1 MQKIIL
7 KINNNIKT
15 DQSGFAM
22 LFTVLIVSL
31 ILSIA
36 IGISNLSFK
45 QTVLSSLAKD
55 SQISFY
61 EADTAIECGLYY
73 DTVLLSF
80 PLGTDSSTVLPS
92 ISCGNNTFSYDNT
105 QSYTDYIVYKQDII
119 DTTKP
124 CSTLLFDK
132 VTSLGISIVQG
143 RGYNICSSSVR
154 QVERALEVRY

>member
-1 MQKIIL
+1 MKKIIS
-7 KINNNIKT
+7 KTNNMFSKNQT
-15 DQSGFAM
+15 GFAM

-73 DTVLLSF
+73 DTALLSF
-80 PLGTDSSTVLPS
+80 PLGTNDTTVLAN

-105 QSYTDYIVYKQDII
+105 QSYTDYIVYKQVVSDA
-119 DTTKP
+119 TKP

-132 VTSLGISIVQG
+132 STNPGKSIVQG
-143 RGYNICSSSVR
+143 RGYNICTSSVR